1 MDYTSASFADGL
13 AHLLQE
19 GAADL
24 AVHIDDD
31 VLSAAM
37 VLSSMSEVADVC
49 PSVLNESDASTTDA
63 CAHCGSDFST
73 FGLVWR
79 VDYNTCST
87 CSVPLCPTCYAAT
100 DPIVNGKFC
109 GCCGCWH
116 CEMCFEE
123 HEKGTGYSVD

>member
-1 MDYTSASFADGL
+1 MDYTSASFAGGL

-49 PSVLNESDASTTDA
+49 PSVLNESDAFD
-63 CAHCGSDFST
+63 H
-73 FGLVWR
+73 
-79 VDYNTCST
+79 
-87 CSVPLCPTCYAAT
+87 
-100 DPIVNGKFC
+100 
-109 GCCGCWH
+109 
-116 CEMCFEE
+116 
-123 HEKGTGYSVD
+123 